1 MASNMGNSIMLR
13 NSEDWESFWF
23 ALEGIAGSS
32 DTSVFKFIDVYD
44 NANLLKSPELPKIP
58 KAPDLPERPE
68 VTLERNEVQ
77 TNQLYTTLLTEHR
90 FLHAAYLEEKTK
102 ISKQLER
109 YDALSGWVRQHVH
122 PDNFIYMRNEQ
133 TLFKQLLALKKQFAP
148 TDRAREL
155 RVTRLYN
162 DALVYGD
169 NEPVI
174 RWLDNYQHVYEK
186 AKEVNLPEITGY
198 RAHYDFI
205 NAIKSIDAEYSKYL
219 SIQLEKKR
227 KKNKVPYLTEI
238 IEDFRNHQRQEQE
251 SVETDRD
258 FRNKTRAVAATFKE
272 DFELR
277 SNEHSEKNK
286 QKYNEKECLCGSIH
300 AWVKCFYLN
309 PSLRTT
315 TWKGKKEVYEKINKL
330 LKNPKLKWV
339 IKKYGY
345 DGFKNEKT
353 EETDHNIP
361 NTGAV
366 NFRSGNQKA
375 AAVLTTRQSIS
386 ISEES
391 LWSQHVFS
399 LNKKD
404 ERQFDDN
411 FHLSNK
417 WIIDNGADTHV
428 ANSTRNFEETKK
440 ANEGEVLYAGKG
452 AYLIESYGNV
462 VLPLK
467 SDVTGEYLL
476 LKDVAYVPGF
486 MTNCVSLDKLTKA
499 NIHWNSRN
507 PSILE
512 REGDS
517 SPFCYLF
524 QSGSHWVFD
533 EPEPNTVMS
542 SSKRKSMKKRINK
555 MTAAKAH
562 LIMGHAGY
570 DTINKIQDN
579 CEGIEIDMT
588 VPCPRTTE
596 CQTCACAK
604 AHEIISRRQD
614 VEFPAP
620 PSANFYRTN
629 QDIIPFEP
637 SYNGHNYATHTQCD
651 TSRYAILDTHR
662 GKSAAC
668 QISINQIKMIE
679 KQFDV
684 SIRVVKTDGETVFN
698 SREWVE
704 FIAGRG
710 IVRQV
715 SSPDTSEQNGK
726 SEAAGKVIVIISRA
740 LILASGLPN
749 TLFSEALKCATYIY
763 NRLPRKFLGWKSPF
777 EIVTGRKPDLSHLHP
792 LGCRAYVFQ
801 HNIPRLKKMLPRA
814 LIGYLVGYDSRN
826 IFRVWIPSREKVIRS
841 RDVVFNDNLFY
852 DPSEIDLGIFEDEE
866 TVDFL
871 AGIEIP
877 NDESGEYV
885 DEMEEWDY
893 VPNIGE
899 NLDDSDRQFSPE
911 TNTAKELDTSE
922 KVIASGNTDGENK
935 LPTPSATP
943 SPLRRAVDY
952 NSCTDPNIVESK
964 INESRINVDKSL
976 PKSWVEAVDHESPTL
991 LASKAGSSAEID
1003 TNNILQGKRQR
1014 NKRTVQVVA
1023 SEGSYKSFHVA
1034 FAASKTMVKSL
1045 GLHISALPTPPKN
1058 YKEMLKHEYT
1068 VGFKAAQAKEMNK
1081 LIEMEAVKF
1090 VKLSEIRDCNIEQL
1104 DRPLPLMWVYSYK
1117 LDPDGYLLSFKA
1129 RIVARGDLQS
1139 TEEDT
1144 YAATATAY
1152 ATRAVAAIIGAH
1164 GLKALQYDAVN
1175 AYGNS
1180 RRKIPLYTKCPPG
1193 FEDRGDGLL
1202 IFFGMYGLKPSALD
1216 WYNTYKSAAL
1226 EIGLSVVPDSPCI
1239 FQNDWL
1245 IMIVY
1250 VDDILIAYHPH
1261 HEDRFRE
1268 FELKFLQIFEFRKL
1282 GKVEHF
1288 IGIRF
1293 VRDESERKLW
1303 LVQDVFISKLEQ
1315 KFKVNTQTKHRT
1327 PLPSGSLKAY
1337 DGIATPSQVHHY
1349 QQKTGSLNWLAVQ
1362 TRPDIAWSVSE
1373 LSRYLQN
1380 PGPEHM
1386 AAVDHLLEYIS
1397 STKYLA
1403 LQFDGD
1409 TPPNI
1414 CIGYSDASFADE
1426 IPSRHSSHGYAFSLY
1441 GGLITWKAQKQR
1453 TVTTSTTE
1461 SELLALSQAGREL
1474 IWWKRF
1480 FKSIG
1485 FHLDEDITLYCD
1497 NRQALRVVSSDNSK
1511 LDTKLRHVDIHQMWI
1526 RQEIQNGRVKVE
1538 WIGTDYML
1546 ADGFTKA
1553 LSHSRHEKF
1562 VKMTGLRDIKIH
1574 LNHDGPAPIDQE

>member
-366 NFRSGNQKA
+366 NFRSINQKA

-399 LNKKD
+399 LNKKV

-467 SDVTGEYLL
+467 SDVIGEYLL

-542 SSKRKSMKKRINK
+542 SSKRKN
-555 MTAAKAH
+555 
-562 LIMGHAGY
+562 
-570 DTINKIQDN
+570 
-579 CEGIEIDMT
+579 
-588 VPCPRTTE
+588 
-596 CQTCACAK
+596 
-604 AHEIISRRQD
+604 
-614 VEFPAP
+614 
-620 PSANFYRTN
+620 
-629 QDIIPFEP
+629 
-637 SYNGHNYATHTQCD
+637 
-651 TSRYAILDTHR
+651 
-662 GKSAAC
+662 
-668 QISINQIKMIE
+668 
-679 KQFDV
+679 
-684 SIRVVKTDGETVFN
+684 
-698 SREWVE
+698 
-704 FIAGRG
+704 
-710 IVRQV
+710 
-715 SSPDTSEQNGK
+715 
-726 SEAAGKVIVIISRA
+726 
-740 LILASGLPN
+740 
-749 TLFSEALKCATYIY
+749 
-763 NRLPRKFLGWKSPF
+763 
-777 EIVTGRKPDLSHLHP
+777 
-792 LGCRAYVFQ
+792 
-801 HNIPRLKKMLPRA
+801 
-814 LIGYLVGYDSRN
+814 
-826 IFRVWIPSREKVIRS
+826 
-841 RDVVFNDNLFY
+841 
-852 DPSEIDLGIFEDEE
+852 EE

-1023 SEGSYKSFHVA
+1023 SEGSYKSFH
-1034 FAASKTMVKSL
+1034 
-1045 GLHISALPTPPKN
+1045 
-1058 YKEMLKHEYT
+1058 
-1068 VGFKAAQAKEMNK
+1068 
-1081 LIEMEAVKF
+1081 
-1090 VKLSEIRDCNIEQL
+1090 
-1104 DRPLPLMWVYSYK
+1104 
-1117 LDPDGYLLSFKA
+1117 
-1129 RIVARGDLQS
+1129 
-1139 TEEDT
+1139 
-1144 YAATATAY
+1144 
-1152 ATRAVAAIIGAH
+1152 
-1164 GLKALQYDAVN
+1164 YDAVN

-1349 QQKTGSLNWLAVQ
+1349 QQK
-1362 TRPDIAWSVSE
+1362 
-1373 LSRYLQN
+1373 
-1380 PGPEHM
+1380 
-1386 AAVDHLLEYIS
+1386 
-1397 STKYLA
+1397 
-1403 LQFDGD
+1403 
-1409 TPPNI
+1409 
-1414 CIGYSDASFADE
+1414 
-1426 IPSRHSSHGYAFSLY
+1426 
-1441 GGLITWKAQKQR
+1441 
-1453 TVTTSTTE
+1453 
-1461 SELLALSQAGREL
+1461 
-1474 IWWKRF
+1474 
-1480 FKSIG
+1480 
-1485 FHLDEDITLYCD
+1485 
-1497 NRQALRVVSSDNSK
+1497 
-1511 LDTKLRHVDIHQMWI
+1511 
-1526 RQEIQNGRVKVE
+1526 
-1538 WIGTDYML
+1538 
-1546 ADGFTKA
+1546 
-1553 LSHSRHEKF
+1553 
-1562 VKMTGLRDIKIH
+1562 
-1574 LNHDGPAPIDQE
+1574 

>member
-13 NSEDWESFWF
+13 DSEDWESFWF

-32 DTSVFKFIDVYD
+32 DSSVFNFINVYD
-44 NANLLKSPELPKIP
+44 NANLLNPPELPKIP
-58 KAPDLPERPE
+58 KAPELPVRPE
-68 VTLERNEVQ
+68 VTLERNEAQV
-77 TNQLYTTLLTEHR
+77 NQIYTTLLTEHR
-90 FLHAAYLEEKTK
+90 FLHAAYLEEKTR

-122 PDNFIYMRNEQ
+122 PDNFVYMRNEK

-162 DALVYGD
+162 NALVYGN

-174 RWLDNYQHVYEK
+174 RWLDNYQQVYQK

-205 NAIKSIDAEYSKYL
+205 YAIKSIDAEYSKYL

-227 KKNKVPYLTEI
+227 KK
-238 IEDFRNHQRQEQE
+238 D
-251 SVETDRD
+251 
-258 FRNKTRAVAATFKE
+258 KE
-272 DFELR
+272 DFKIR
-277 SNEHSEKNK
+277 GNEDSEKSK
-286 QKYNEKECLCGSIH
+286 QNFNEKECLCGSIH
-300 AWVKCFYLN
+300 AWIKCFYLN

-315 TWKGKKEVYEKINKL
+315 TWKGKREVFEKINKL

-345 DGFKNEKT
+345 DGFRNEKT
-353 EETDHNIP
+353 EETDQNKP
-361 NTGAV
+361 NTGEV
-366 NFRSGNQKA
+366 TFKSGNQKA
-375 AAVLTTRQSIS
+375 AAVLTAKQSKQIS
-386 ISEES
+386 VEN
-391 LWSQHVFS
+391 LYSQHIFS

-404 ERQFDDN
+404 KQQFDNN

-428 ANSTRNFEETKK
+428 ANSTRNFEEIKK
-440 ANEGEVLYAGKG
+440 ANIGEVLYAGKG
-452 AYLIESYGNV
+452 AYSIESYGNV
-462 VLPLK
+462 ILPLK
-467 SDVTGEYLL
+467 TDLTGEYLL

-517 SPFCYLF
+517 NPFCYLF
-524 QSGSHWVFD
+524 QSGSHWVFE
-533 EPEPNTVMS
+533 EPEPNVVMS
-542 SSKRKSMKKRINK
+542 SSSRRKSMTKHVNK

-562 LIMGHAGY
+562 VIMGHAGY
-570 DTINKIQDN
+570 DAINKLQDN

-588 VPCPRTTE
+588 VPCPRVAE

-614 VEFPAP
+614 VEIPAP
-620 PSANFYRTN
+620 PCVNFYRTN

-637 SYNGHNYATHTQCD
+637 S
-651 TSRYAILDTHR
+651 
-662 GKSAAC
+662 KSAAC

-684 SIRVVKTDGETVFN
+684 SIRIVKTDGESVFN
-698 SREWVE
+698 SKEWVN
-704 FIAGRG
+704 FVADKG

-715 SSPDTSEQNGK
+715 SAPDTSEQNGK
-726 SEAAGKVIVIISRA
+726 SEAAGKWIVIISRA
-740 LILASGLPN
+740 LILESGLPN
-749 TLFSEALKCATYIY
+749 TLFSEALKCGTYIY

-777 EIVTGRKPDLSHLHP
+777 EKVTGRKPDLSHLHP
-792 LGCRAYVFQ
+792 FGCRAYVFQ

-852 DPSEIDLGIFEDEE
+852 DPSEIDLGMFEDDE
-866 TVDFL
+866 TIDL
-871 AGIEIP
+871 LSGIEIP
-877 NDESGEYV
+877 KNESVELL
-885 DEMEEWDY
+885 DEMAKWDY
-893 VPNIGE
+893 EPDIGI
-899 NLDDSDRQFSPE
+899 NLDDGDNRLSHKNDVI
-911 TNTAKELDTSE
+911 KEYHASGSN
-922 KVIASGNTDGENK
+922 IASGNSCCENN

-943 SPLRRAVDY
+943 SPSRQVIDY
-952 NSCTDPNIVESK
+952 NSHTDLEVLESSV
-964 INESRINVDKSL
+964 NESRINVNKPF
-976 PKSWVEAVDHESPTL
+976 PKGWVEAVDHEVPTSL
-991 LASKAGSSAEID
+991 GSRAGSSADID

-1014 NKRTVQVVA
+1014 NKRIVQA
-1023 SEGSYKSFHVA
+1023 LAIDRSYKSFHVA

-1058 YKEMLKHEYT
+1058 YKEMLKHEYA
-1068 VGFKAAQAKEMNK
+1068 VGFKAAQVKEMSK

-1090 VKLSEIRDCNIEQL
+1090 VKMREIRDQNIEQL
-1104 DRPLPLMWVYSYK
+1104 DRPLPLMWVYTYK
-1117 LDPDGYLLSFKA
+1117 LDPDGYLQSFKA

-1164 GLKALQYDAVN
+1164 GLRALQYDAVN

-1193 FEDRGDGLL
+1193 FEHRGDGLL
-1202 IFFGMYGLKPSALD
+1202 IYFGMYGLKPSALD

-1226 EIGLSVVPDSPCI
+1226 EIGLSIVPDSPCI

-1282 GKVEHF
+1282 GNVEHF

-1327 PLPSGSLKAY
+1327 PLPSGPLKVY

-1397 STKYLA
+1397 STKHLA

-1409 TPPNI
+1409 TPPNL

-1426 IPSRHSSHGYAFSLY
+1426 I
-1441 GGLITWKAQKQR
+1441 
-1453 TVTTSTTE
+1453 
-1461 SELLALSQAGREL
+1461 
-1474 IWWKRF
+1474 
-1480 FKSIG
+1480 
-1485 FHLDEDITLYCD
+1485 
-1497 NRQALRVVSSDNSK
+1497 
-1511 LDTKLRHVDIHQMWI
+1511 
-1526 RQEIQNGRVKVE
+1526 
-1538 WIGTDYML
+1538 
-1546 ADGFTKA
+1546 
-1553 LSHSRHEKF
+1553 
-1562 VKMTGLRDIKIH
+1562 
-1574 LNHDGPAPIDQE
+1574 